1 MTKSRVTIGMFLF
14 IMVLLV
20 SGQPVFSEAIS
31 LPPEENELLY
41 LYADTCPVCVKATPE
56 IEAFAESTAVELVP
70 IDVQDP
76 VNQGI
81 VSSIYDA
88 YDITHRVVPT
98 FILND
103 TVMQGF
109 DDGADEPFAALKDAK
124 IASDQGETC
133 IDTGDNDST
142 LCSDARPEATEEAGQ
157 NLLGLTGTTVT
168 IGLTDGFNP
177 CSLWALMFLMSM
189 VLRLKDPK
197 AVYLTGAVFILTI
210 AGIYGLFIAGTF
222 AIVTNIL
229 TITWLRVLIFLLA
242 AAFALINIRDY
253 FSGKEDLTLAISD
266 TNKKR
271 WIHFSRGQ
279 LNQATSIWK
288 LAVAAVTIGLFASVI
303 ELPCTAGYPIV
314 WNGLMVSAGVG
325 GLQYVS
331 LLSVYLLMYIL
342 VEVVILLV
350 IGRSMK
356 KMSMTNG
363 LAKTMK
369 LVSGTLMLYLAVLLL
384 SGPEAMNNMTL
395 LTGGSLVV
403 IFLTLL
409 YVYLAQKKNRK

>member
-1 MTKSRVTIGMFLF
+1 MTRFRFAFIFIFFLL
-14 IMVLLV
+14 VLMV
-20 SGQPVFSEAIS
+20 SGQSVFSESIS

-41 LYADTCPVCVKATPE
+41 LYADTCPVCVQASPE
-56 IEAFAESTAVELVP
+56 IEAFAESAAVDLIP

-76 VNQGI
+76 GNQDLVAG
-81 VSSIYDA
+81 IYDA

-98 FILND
+98 FVLND

-109 DDGADEPFAALKDAK
+109 DGGADEPFAVLKEATVETG
-124 IASDQGETC
+124 QGEICSETAE
-133 IDTGDNDST
+133 NKNAE
-142 LCSDARPEATEEAGQ
+142 CSDTAPDTTDQAGQ

-210 AGIYGLFIAGTF
+210 TAIYGLFIAGTF

-229 TITWLRVLIFLLA
+229 TVTWLRVMIFLLA

-271 WIHFSRGQ
+271 WIHFSRGR
-279 LNQATSIWK
+279 LNQATSPWK
-288 LAVAAVTIGLFASVI
+288 LAMAAVTIGLFASVI

-314 WNGLMVSAGVG
+314 WNGLMASAGVG
-325 GLQYVS
+325 GLQYMS
-331 LLSVYLLMYIL
+331 LLSLYLMMYVL
-342 VEVVILLV
+342 VEVVILLL
-350 IGRSMK
+350 IGRSMQ

-403 IFLTLL
+403 IALTLL
-409 YVYLAQKKNRK
+409 YVYLARRRA